1 MLNQLINECVDG
13 KKPRLSCKT
22 VAHKDWE
29 YFVGYDDKV
38 RGDDTCSTL
47 HTALTAHTRLAC
59 QDRGRPHFLGIRFGI
74 DDDELK
80 QGKELY
86 FAKAS
91 LISKT
96 SDKTNGNPWAD
107 SKQMAFK
114 LGNLHRL
121 GLWCVFEHSLR
132 ALWQAMSLPLL
143 ITWMMQTGKYRL
155 DESVLAGKWNDIAG
169 FDVGRSEAMWRLGLM
184 DTVEPANQAEVL
196 ALIET
201 ILYNAPQQHSTVEPA
216 PGIPSPAVL
225 TTFSLSD
232 AKKWCEVLN
241 DKQGCTADSQ
251 PRRRQRSGR
260 AIVIDLLTS
269 NEAQSAA
276 NLMAESGLS
285 TRTLFGTDQ
294 LRNMCGYL
302 AACWAVDLHNFEH
315 DLLNSRGDF
324 SQYPIEQAVA
334 HNVPLTV
341 YAAHTSMPDWGYED
355 EAQYLSTNQVHELA
369 HHWANEAS
377 WLTVGP
383 LNHWRE
389 YFERTISDPR
399 EHGRLHI
406 MVANTVTAVT
416 DVSDAEPAPGSHW
429 FLTAW
434 FVDPE
439 DEE

>member
-1 MLNQLINECVDG
+1 MLNQLIDECVDG

-196 ALIET
+196 ALI
-201 ILYNAPQQHSTVEPA
+201 LYNAPQQHSTVEPA

-276 NLMAESGLS
+276 NLMAESGRSPPRLFSGTISSATCAATSQPAGRWTCTTSSTTCS
-285 TRTLFGTDQ
+285 TR
-294 LRNMCGYL
+294 
-302 AACWAVDLHNFEH
+302 AAT
-315 DLLNSRGDF
+315 SR
-324 SQYPIEQAVA
+324 
-334 HNVPLTV
+334 
-341 YAAHTSMPDWGYED
+341 
-355 EAQYLSTNQVHELA
+355 ST
-369 HHWANEAS
+369 
-377 WLTVGP
+377 
-383 LNHWRE
+383 R
-389 YFERTISDPR
+389 
-399 EHGRLHI
+399 
-406 MVANTVTAVT
+406 
-416 DVSDAEPAPGSHW
+416 
-429 FLTAW
+429 
-434 FVDPE
+434 
-439 DEE
+439 